1 MGYERIGQMTGIKI
15 QIWAFTKISI
25 GPGVKS
31 RTGAHTMVGTKK
43 ELEHGL
49 GPRLAPLLTLELG
62 V

>member
-1 MGYERIGQMTGIKI
+1 MIGTKI
-15 QIWAFTKISI
+15 QILAFTKISI

>member
-1 MGYERIGQMTGIKI
+1 MGYERIGYMTGTKI

-25 GPGVKS
+25 GPGIKS